1 METSPNQNVAK
12 THAQQQSTCS
22 DLTDCAGNLE
32 PRQIKAKRLLP
43 CLVTAQDEGPSDS
56 EILPVAP
63 PKHCVQPVGTS
74 G

>member
-1 METSPNQNVAK
+1 METSPNQNVTK
-12 THAQQQSTCS
+12 THAQQQTTYS

-63 PKHCVQPVGTS
+63 LKHCVQPVGTS